1 MRIKGDSAMSE
12 GCGVAMAKVSTAQE
26 PSMEEIL
33 ASIRRIIS
41 EDEAGIA
48 PIKPADVETPAAKL
62 PSVAVSAA
70 DIDALFSARVQEI
83 TALEPKVEPPAAPA
97 RPDPVRSEAPRID
110 PARQP
115 QAAAPA
121 LAEPRMLRPSLPP
134 IPEVRKVVPQ
144 AERPAPRPSADD
156 VPAESPLVSAATDAA
171 VSSAFG
177 DLANTVLSGNT
188 RTLDDLVKDM
198 LRPMLKSWLDTNLP
212 PLVERLVREE
222 IERLSRRR

>member
-1 MRIKGDSAMSE
+1 MSE
-12 GCGVAMAKVSTAQE
+12 GCGVAMAKVSAAQE

-48 PIKPADVETPAAKL
+48 PIKAADVVAPAAKL

-83 TALEPKVEPPAAPA
+83 TSHEIPSVELKAEHQPEPA
-97 RPDPVRSEAPRID
+97 RPEPVRSEAPRTEASR
-110 PARQP
+110 PAP
-115 QAAAPA
+115 AAPA

-134 IPEVRKVVPQ
+134 LPEPRRPAPQ
-144 AERPAPRPSADD
+144 AEKPAPRPSFEPEP
-156 VPAESPLVSAATDAA
+156 PAAAPLVSAATDAA

-177 DLANTVLSGNT
+177 DLANTVLSSNA
-188 RTLDDLVKDM
+188 RTLDDLVKEM
-198 LRPMLKSWLDTNLP
+198 LRPMLKTWLDTNLP